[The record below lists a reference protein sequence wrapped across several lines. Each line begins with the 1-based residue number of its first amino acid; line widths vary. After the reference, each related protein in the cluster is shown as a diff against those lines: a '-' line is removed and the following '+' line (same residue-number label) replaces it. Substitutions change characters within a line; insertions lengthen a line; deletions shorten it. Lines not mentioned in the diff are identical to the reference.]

1 MKFRKEEEENFNFDL
16 TPMIDVV
23 FLLLIFFMV
32 STAFVDFSHRMDIA
46 LPSSKSSAVNE
57 TPQEVT
63 VEMTISKEILLNGK
77 KLTLKELEIKI
88 AEFAKSEKATAIIKA
103 DKGLPYGNVVEVMG
117 VIQSSGIGDISV
129 AVK

>member
-46 LPSSKSSAVNE
+46 LPSSKSSEINE

-63 VEMTISKEILLNGK
+63 IEMTLSKEILLNGK
-77 KLTLKELEIKI
+77 KITLKQLENKI
-88 AEFAKSEKATAIIKA
+88 EEFAKSEKATAIIKA
-103 DKGLPYGNVVEVMG
+103 DKGLPYGSVVEVMG
-117 VIQSSGIGDISV
+117 VIQSSGIEDISV
-129 AVK
+129 AVE

>member
-1 MKFRKEEEENFNFDL
+1 MKFRKEDEENFNFDL

-46 LPSSKSSAVNE
+46 LPASKSSEVNE
-57 TPQEVT
+57 SPQELT
-63 VEMTISKEILLNGK
+63 VEMTLGNEIILNGK
-77 KLTLKELEIKI
+77 TLSLVDLELKIKEL
-88 AEFAKSEKATAIIKA
+88 AKSKQATAIIKA
-103 DKGLPYGNVVEVMG
+103 DQGLPYGKVVEAMG
-117 VIQSSGIGDISV
+117 VIQSSGVKDISI

>member
-46 LPSSKSSAVNE
+46 LPSSKSSEVSE
-57 TPQEVT
+57 TPQEIT
-63 VEMTISKEILLNGK
+63 VEMTLKKEIILNGK
-77 KLTLKELEIKI
+77 NLTLTELETKMT
-88 AEFAKSEKATAIIKA
+88 EFAKSEKATAIIKA
-103 DKGLPYGNVVEVMG
+103 DKGLFYGNVVEVMG
-117 VIQSSGIGDISV
+117 IIQSSGIDDISV

>member
-1 MKFRKEEEENFNFDL
+1 MKFRKEEEDNFNFDL

-32 STAFVDFSHRMDIA
+32 STAFVDFSHRMDID
-46 LPSSKSSAVNE
+46 LPSSKSLEINE
-57 TPQEVT
+57 TPKEIT
-63 VEMTISKEILLNGK
+63 VEMTLSRDIFFNGR
-77 KLTLKELEIKI
+77 KLSLSDLETTINKVV
-88 AEFAKSEKATAIIKA
+88 KPEKVTAIIKA

-117 VIQSSGIGDISV
+117 LIQNSGISDLSV

>member
-46 LPSSKSSAVNE
+46 LPSSKSSEINE

-63 VEMTISKEILLNGK
+63 VEMTLSKEILLNGK

-88 AEFAKSEKATAIIKA
+88 AEYAKSEKATAIIKA
-103 DKGLPYGNVVEVMG
+103 DKELPYGNVVEVMG
-117 VIQSSGIGDISV
+117 VIQSSGIDDISV
-129 AVK
+129 AVE

>member
-1 MKFRKEEEENFNFDL
+1 MKFRKEDEENFNFDL

-46 LPSSKSSAVNE
+46 LPASKASEVNE
-57 TPQEVT
+57 APQEIT
-63 VEMTISKEILLNGK
+63 VEMTLGSEIILNGK
-77 KLTLKELEIKI
+77 TLSLTDLELKIKDLT
-88 AEFAKSEKATAIIKA
+88 KSKQTPAIIKA
-103 DKGLPYGNVVEVMG
+103 DQGLPYGKVVEVMG
-117 VIQSSGIGDISV
+117 VIQSSGIRDISI

>member
-1 MKFRKEEEENFNFDL
+1 MKFRKDEEENFNFDL

-46 LPSSKSSAVNE
+46 LPSSKSSEVNE

-63 VEMTISKEILLNGK
+63 VEMTLSKEILLNGK
-77 KLTLKELEIKI
+77 KITLKELEVKI
-88 AEFAKSEKATAIIKA
+88 AEFAKSKKATAIIKA

-117 VIQSSGIGDISV
+117 VIQSFGISDISV

>member
-1 MKFRKEEEENFNFDL
+1 MKFRKEEEETFNFDL

-46 LPSSKSSAVNE
+46 LPSSKSSEINE
-57 TPQEVT
+57 IPQEVT
-63 VEMTISKEILLNGK
+63 IEMTLKKEIIMNGK
-77 KLTLKELEIKI
+77 TLTLAELPFKV
-88 AEFAKSEKATAIIKA
+88 AEFSKSVKPAAIIKA
-103 DKGLPYGNVVEVMG
+103 DKALPYGEIIEVMG
-117 VIQSSGIGDISV
+117 LIKSSGIEDISV

>member
-46 LPSSKSSAVNE
+46 LPSSKSSEVNE
-57 TPQEVT
+57 VPQEVT
-63 VEMTISKEILLNGK
+63 VEMTLSKEILLNGK

-88 AEFAKSEKATAIIKA
+88 VEFAKSKKATAIIKA

-117 VIQSSGIGDISV
+117 VIQNSGIGDISV

>member
-63 VEMTISKEILLNGK
+63 VEMTLSKEILLNGK
-77 KLTLKELEIKI
+77 TLTLKELEVKI

>member
-46 LPSSKSSAVNE
+46 LPSSKSSEINE
-57 TPQEVT
+57 APQEIT
-63 VEMTISKEILLNGK
+63 VEMTLSKEILLNGK
-77 KLTLKELEIKI
+77 RLTLEELEVKI
-88 AEFAKSEKATAIIKA
+88 AEFTKSEKATAIIKA
-103 DKGLPYGNVVEVMG
+103 DKGLPYGNVIEVMG
-117 VIQSSGIGDISV
+117 VIQNSGISDISV